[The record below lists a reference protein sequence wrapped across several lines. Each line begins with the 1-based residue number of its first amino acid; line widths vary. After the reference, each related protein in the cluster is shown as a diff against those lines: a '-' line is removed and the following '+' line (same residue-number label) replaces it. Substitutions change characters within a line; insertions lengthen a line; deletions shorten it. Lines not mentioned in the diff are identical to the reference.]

1 MERLLLEQ
9 FLKEENVPFED
20 SEVIL
25 KIVQSCTWENLLEA
39 LEDQAIVNFMVK
51 YQDFERNVL
60 EGHLGKTT
68 TFWMPF
74 VHHCHHIV
82 MLLHSVKTN
91 NLKLFHKCNG

>member
-39 LEDQAIVNFMVK
+39 LEDPAIVNFMVQ
-51 YQDFERNVL
+51 YQDFEINVL
-60 EGHLGKTT
+60 EGQLGKTA
-68 TFWMPF
+68 TFWISF
-74 VHHCHHIV
+74 IHHIF